1 MAVEHP
7 IRDTAIDVLGGTPKA
22 LERPEVDPAVLV
34 LPAPLARRIRAFDQS
49 VDAWFDQLRGNPV
62 ADRVL
67 YGASAVGDF
76 SLIWHFAGVAR
87 ALGGRRREPES
98 LRLAVALG
106 AESALI
112 NGVVKSWF
120 RRTRPD
126 HQPHQV
132 RKLRRPKTSSFPSG
146 HATSAFMA
154 ATLLGSGRRPATKVA
169 WYGVASVVA
178 ASRIHVKIHHASDVV
193 AGAAIGVGM
202 GAVVKKLF
210 PLGNTRASRG
220 Y

>member
-1 MAVEHP
+1 MAVKHP
-7 IRDTAIDVLGGTPKA
+7 IRDTAIDVLGGTPPS
-22 LERPEVDPAVLV
+22 LERAPVDPAVLV
-34 LPAPLARRIRAFDQS
+34 LPAPLARRVRDFDQS
-49 VDAWFDQLRGNPV
+49 VDTWFDQLRGNPV

-76 SLIWHFAGVAR
+76 SLIWHVAGVAR
-87 ALGGRRREPES
+87 ALGGKHHERES

-126 HQPHQV
+126 HQPHLV

-154 ATLLGSGRRPATKVA
+154 ATLLGSGRRPATKTA
-169 WYGVASVVA
+169 WYGVATLVA
-178 ASRIHVKIHHASDVV
+178 ASRVHVKIHHASDVV

-202 GAVVKKLF
+202 GAAVKKLW
-210 PLGNTRASRG
+210 PLGNAHTRRG